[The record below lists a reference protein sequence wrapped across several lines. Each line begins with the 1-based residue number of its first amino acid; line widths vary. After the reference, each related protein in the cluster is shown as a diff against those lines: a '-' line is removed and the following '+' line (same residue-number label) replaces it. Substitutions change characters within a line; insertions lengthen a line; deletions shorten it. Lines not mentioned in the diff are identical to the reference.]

1 MKLLQKMPSRDL
13 LQKYVPLHT
22 LQQLER
28 PEKIKGTTKEC
39 RNYQGSS
46 PGGA

>member
-1 MKLLQKMPSRDL
+1 MGKGVTTSPS
-13 LQKYVPLHT
+13 P
-22 LQQLER
+22 ER
-28 PEKIKGTTKEC
+28 AEKIKGTSKEC

>member
-1 MKLLQKMPSRDL
+1 LGKGITTSPS
-13 LQKYVPLHT
+13 P
-22 LQQLER
+22 ER
-28 PEKIKGTTKEC
+28 AAKVTGTVKEC